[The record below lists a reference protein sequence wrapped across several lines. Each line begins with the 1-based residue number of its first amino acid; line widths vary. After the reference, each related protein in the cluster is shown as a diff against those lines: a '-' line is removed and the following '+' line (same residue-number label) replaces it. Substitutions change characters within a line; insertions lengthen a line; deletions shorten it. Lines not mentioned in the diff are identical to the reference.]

1 MSRFIA
7 RSKFY
12 GFFTV
17 SIIILTVLLGAF
29 FYVINKEWVDFSLLE
44 CYSTVQPSVILD
56 CDGQEIT
63 RFALDKRTPVTY
75 DKMPPILIKA
85 FVAAEDHD
93 FFKHSGISFRGIIR
107 SAFVNF
113 YHRRVVQGAST
124 ISQQLVKLMF
134 LTYDRTFYRKF
145 QEVFLA
151 FQLERQLSKEQIM
164 ELYLNNIYFG
174 RGIYGVEAACQRL
187 WNKPLHQLTI
197 EQAASLAAVAKSA
210 FLYSPLNAPKNAVK
224 RRNVI
229 LHSMFKLGF
238 ITKQDYDKSITVK
251 LEINDH
257 ISGNPIR
264 LYVQDYVRQWA
275 EEKWGKE
282 ALYRN
287 GLRIKTTIDLEM
299 QTKAEQAFATI
310 VYGLHSRMGNTING
324 GMISLEANT
333 GKIKVM
339 IGGIDFRKSQY
350 NRAIQARRQIGSSLK
365 PILYSLA
372 LKAGFQA
379 SDIFIDEPFE
389 LEMSPGNIWRPKNWY
404 EGFRGPM
411 TLAHAL
417 TISTNTIAVQLL
429 LKVGTQNLIRWSQL
443 FGLPKDLPDYPSI
456 ALGTPEV
463 TVEQNA
469 AAFNV
474 FANNGV
480 FVKPTLIEW
489 VKDSTGE
496 KLWEADYQSYRAI
509 DAVVNSKI
517 VNMLSHRMNMAQ
529 KNSKNGW
536 IGTESIGKTGTTNGK
551 GTTWFVGAT
560 PELTTAIYLGHDNNK
575 PLGLYANS
583 TTFPIWV
590 DFQKSIA
597 HLAKKKHFY
606 IDPSLKE
613 VSINWIT
620 GEKSD
625 DTHDDNV
632 IKILR

>member
-1 MSRFIA
+1 MSRS
-7 RSKFY
+7 RVR
-12 GFFTV
+12 GFFITF
-17 SIIILTVLLGAF
+17 IIGITILLGSF
-29 FYVINKEWVDFSLLE
+29 FYLINKEWVDFSLLE

-56 CDGQEIT
+56 CEGQEIT

-93 FFKHSGISFRGIIR
+93 FFKHSGISVRGIMR
-107 SAFVNF
+107 SALVNF

-187 WNKPLHQLTI
+187 WNKPLAELTI

-210 FLYSPLNAPKNAVK
+210 FLYSPLNAPKNAIK
-224 RRNVI
+224 RRNII
-229 LHSMFKLGF
+229 LQSMKNLGF
-238 ITKQDYDKSITVK
+238 ITQQEYDKATKIK

-257 ISGNPIR
+257 ITGNPIR
-264 LYVQDYVRQWA
+264 LYIQDYVRQWA
-275 EEKWGKE
+275 ENKWGRE

-310 VYGLHSRMGNTING
+310 VYGLHGRMGNTING
-324 GMISLEANT
+324 GMVTLEACS
-333 GKIKVM
+333 GKVKVM

-350 NRAIQARRQIGSSLK
+350 NRAVQARRQIGSTIK
-365 PILYSLA
+365 PILYALA
-372 LKAGFQA
+372 LKAGVQA
-379 SDIFIDEPFE
+379 GDVYIDEPLE
-389 LEMSPGNIWRPKNWY
+389 LETAPGQIWKPKNWSDDF
-404 EGFRGPM
+404 EGPM
-411 TLAHAL
+411 TVARSL
-417 TISTNTIAVQLL
+417 TLSVNTIAVQLL
-429 LKVGTQNLIRWSQL
+429 LKVGTQNLIRWSRL

-463 TVEQNA
+463 TVEQSA

-480 FVKPTLIEW
+480 YVKPTIIEW
-489 VKDSTGE
+489 VKDSTGT
-496 KLWEADYQSYRAI
+496 KLWEADYEQYRVVDSI
-509 DAVVNSKI
+509 VNSKI
-517 VNMLSHRMNMAQ
+517 INMLSHRMNMAQ
-529 KNSKNGW
+529 KLSKNGW
-536 IGTESIGKTGTTNGK
+536 INGESIGKTGTTNGK

-590 DFQKSIA
+590 DFHKSISSSS
-597 HLAKKKHFY
+597 KKKHFY

-620 GEKSD
+620 GDRSD
-625 DTHDDNV
+625 DIDNENV